1 MQSIS
6 VQGESSKRRDLVAAV
21 LALWPEQGSGELS
34 ARSLAS
40 AAGVNASAIYYH
52 FNDLE
57 HLYEAAQAE
66 ALMLAAQWAD
76 GWRARLDGVDDMPM
90 QAFGSLTALLIDDWC
105 EEARTLAFA
114 WRECQLLAARN
125 PRFAAPRDAWSALWR
140 DFWADL
146 CARFGAAASAEAAT
160 LFFDGEGLLH
170 MMRWRRPVDRAA
182 LEESARIWAA
192 WLDGRLPEPAPW
204 RVHARACARATDRA
218 TTIPE
223 GNLQSIA
230 IAAAR
235 LLAQKGA
242 GSVTHRAVAAE
253 AGLTLGVVS
262 HNCRRTEDLL
272 KLAYSEIYVQ
282 LTGGLPD
289 RPGGNPQVPDKG
301 AQPDLSRMLAID
313 ELVLAGA
320 RGRVG
325 EGLIGLLRYLRGS
338 TSVHT
343 IRERVRCTE
352 DQSVS
357 LAAVY
362 SSIAMGYWRSS
373 AKEEDAHA
381 GVEYDRFL
389 DRLFTAYA

>member
-1 MQSIS
+1 M
-6 VQGESSKRRDLVAAV
+6 KRRELIAAV
-21 LALWPEQGSGELS
+21 LALWSEQGSGELS

-40 AAGVNASAIYYH
+40 AAGVNASSIYYH

-66 ALMLAAQWAD
+66 ALTLAAQWAD
-76 GWRARLDGVDDMPM
+76 RWHAKLDGVDGMPL

-105 EEARTLAFA
+105 EGERALAFA
-114 WRECQLLAARN
+114 WRESQLLAARN
-125 PRFAAPRDAWSALWR
+125 PRFAPLRDAWTALWR
-140 DFWADL
+140 GFWL
-146 CARFGAAASAEAAT
+146 NICARFGAAASAEAAM

-170 MMRWRRPVDRAA
+170 MMRWSRPIDRAA
-182 LEESARIWAA
+182 LEEAARTWAG
-192 WLDGRLPEPAPW
+192 WLDGRLPEPVPW
-204 RVHARACARATDRA
+204 RVHARTCAGAADRTMA
-218 TTIPE
+218 IPE
-223 GNLQSIA
+223 GNPQLIA

-235 LLAQKGA
+235 LLAHKGA

-262 HNCRRTEDLL
+262 HNCKRTDDLL

-289 RPGGNPQVPDKG
+289 RPGETPQAPDKG
-301 AQPDLSRMLAID
+301 VQPDLSRMLAID
-313 ELVLAGA
+313 ELVLAVA

-325 EGLIGLLRYLRGS
+325 EELVGLLRYLRGS

-343 IRERVRCTE
+343 VRERVKCTE
-352 DQSVS
+352 AQSIA
-357 LAAVY
+357 LATVY

-373 AKEEDAHA
+373 EKAGNTDAGA
-381 GVEYDRFL
+381 EYDRFL
-389 DRLFTAYA
+389 DRLFSAYV

>member
-1 MQSIS
+1 MQSVS
-6 VQGESSKRRDLVAAV
+6 VQGESSRRRDLVAAV

-34 ARSLAS
+34 ARSLAL
-40 AAGVNASAIYYH
+40 AAGVNASSIYYH

-57 HLYEAAQAE
+57 HLYEVAQTE
-66 ALMLAAQWAD
+66 ALTLAAQWAD
-76 GWRARLDGVDDMPM
+76 GWRAKLDGVDGMPL

-105 EEARTLAFA
+105 EGARALAFA

-125 PRFAAPRDAWSALWR
+125 PRFAPPSDAWNALWR
-140 DFWADL
+140 EFWSDI
-146 CARFGAAASAEAAT
+146 CARFGAAGSAEATT
-160 LFFDGEGLLH
+160 LFFDGESLLH
-170 MMRWRRPVDRAA
+170 MMRWSRPIDRAA
-182 LEESARIWAA
+182 LEESARIWIG
-192 WLDGRLPEPAPW
+192 WLDGQLPEPVPW
-204 RVHARACARATDRA
+204 RVHARVCARAADRT

-223 GNLQSIA
+223 GNLQLIA
-230 IAAAR
+230 MAAAR

-242 GSVTHRAVAAE
+242 GAVTHRAIAAE

-262 HNCRRTEDLL
+262 HNCKRTDDLL

-289 RPGGNPQVPDKG
+289 RSDLQAPDKG

-313 ELVLAGA
+313 ELVLAVA

-325 EGLIGLLRYLRGS
+325 GDLVGLLRYLRGS

-343 IRERVRCTE
+343 VRERVTCTE
-352 DQSVS
+352 AQSVA

-362 SSIAMGYWRSS
+362 SSIAMGYWRSTAR
-373 AKEEDAHA
+373 AKGADAGA
-381 GVEYDRFL
+381 RYDRFL
-389 DRLFTAYA
+389 DKLFAVYA